1 MDEATMSDARAASP
15 SALRRLPRVA
25 LLGGLATLLGLAFLM
40 ALGIGA
46 MPIPAGEVLRVLFG
60 FETDSQAAAI
70 VLGLRL
76 PRAVLA
82 VLVGAGL
89 GISGAALQGLFRNPL
104 ADPGLIGISGGAAL
118 GAVSVIVL
126 GHLLIALLPLAADP
140 HLLPVAAFL
149 GGLAATF
156 ATERLA
162 HRRGVAATGMLL
174 LAGIAINAMA
184 GAVMGVLIYGS
195 DDSQLREITFWT
207 MGSLAKGGWSGVTL
221 AAPFVILA
229 VLMLLR
235 CAAPLNAMLL
245 GEREAHH
252 LGVSVERLK
261 RVVMIAGALAV
272 GASVAVSGII
282 AFVGVVVPHLMRMM
296 AGPDHRVVLPGSA
309 LLGAVLLLIAD
320 CGARVIVA
328 PAEMPIGLV
337 TSLIGSPFFLWLLLR
352 RKGIGA

>member
-1 MDEATMSDARAASP
+1 MTDASAALP
-15 SALRRLPRVA
+15 SLRRLPRAV
-25 LLGGLATLLGLAFLM
+25 LLGALAGFLCLVFVM
-40 ALGIGA
+40 ALGVGA
-46 MPIPAGEVLRVLFG
+46 MPIPAGEVVRVLAG
-60 FETDSQAAAI
+60 SATEGQAEAI
-70 VLGLRL
+70 ILGLRL

-118 GAVSVIVL
+118 GAVSIIVL
-126 GHLLIALLPLAADP
+126 GHMLIAILPFMADQ

-162 HRRGVAATGMLL
+162 HHRGITATGILL

-184 GAVMGVLIYGS
+184 GAVMGVLIYSS
-195 DDSQLREITFWT
+195 DDAQLREITFWT

-229 VLMLLR
+229 VFMLMR
-235 CAAPLNAMLL
+235 CASPLNAMLL
-245 GEREAHH
+245 GEREAHN
-252 LGVSVERLK
+252 LGVGVERLK
-261 RVVMIAGALAV
+261 RVVMIAAALAV

-282 AFVGVVVPHLMRMM
+282 AFVGVVVPHLVRMA

-309 LLGAVLLLIAD
+309 LLGAALLLVAD
-320 CGARVIVA
+320 CGARIIVA

-352 RKGIGA
+352 RKGVGS

>member
-1 MDEATMSDARAASP
+1 MSVARVARP
-15 SALRRLPRVA
+15 PALRRLPRAV
-25 LLGGLATLLGLAFLM
+25 LLGGLAMLLGLAFLL

-46 MPIPAGEVLRVLFG
+46 MQIPAGEVLRVLFG

-82 VLVGAGL
+82 ILVGAGL

-162 HRRGVAATGMLL
+162 HHRGVAATGILL

-184 GAVMGVLIYGS
+184 GAIMGVLIYSS

-221 AAPFVILA
+221 SAPFVILA

-282 AFVGVVVPHLMRMM
+282 AFVGVVVPHLVRMA
-296 AGPDHRVVLPGSA
+296 AGPEHRIVLPGSA
-309 LLGAVLLLIAD
+309 LLGGTLLLVAD
-320 CGARVIVA
+320 SVARIIVV
-328 PAEMPIGLV
+328 PAELPIGL
-337 TSLIGSPFFLWLLLR
+337 
-352 RKGIGA
+352 